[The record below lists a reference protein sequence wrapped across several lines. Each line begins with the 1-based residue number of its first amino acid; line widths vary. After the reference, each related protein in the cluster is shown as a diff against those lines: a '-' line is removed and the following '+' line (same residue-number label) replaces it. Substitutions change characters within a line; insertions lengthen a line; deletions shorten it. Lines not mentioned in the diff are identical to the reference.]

1 MIPLSCKEPPCPRC
15 QALEE
20 RLSQAGGAL
29 SDILVLLT
37 SCVARDDDAV
47 NLESII
53 AAAHHRILESADC
66 VRMRPSWDRHV
77 WEKRNWD
84 DLESGQIHA
93 CGTDRPVKD
102 VARELMDASKDDG
115 E

>member
-37 SCVARDDDAV
+37 SCVARGDDAV
-47 NLESII
+47 KLESII
-53 AAAHHRILESADC
+53 SATHRRILESAD
-66 VRMRPSWDRHV
+66 RPRTRPSWDRHI

-84 DLESGQIHA
+84 EFDNSRIHA

-102 VARELMDASKDDG
+102 VAMELMDASKDDG